1 MPILHECHGM
11 STEEAMMEGPKRIYL
26 FPGIASGYESRTFPD
41 EIEYTRADLTDAL
54 VEAAEDLIDSLDKII
69 HPAFVGYT
77 KIEAARA
84 ALAALKAMEG

>member
-1 MPILHECHGM
+1 M

-54 VEAAEDLIDSLDKII
+54 AEAAEEVLKELEDAHHQDII
-69 HPAFVGYT
+69 SSRTT
-77 KIEAARA
+77 KALEA
-84 ALAALKAMEG
+84 ALAAYRGEP